1 MSCTNCHNIDQL
13 RKNVCDDTASCN
25 ELSESNSTCG
35 TLADSS
41 GSLFKW
47 ISDSEKQSVD
57 VEEDVCKWIKK
68 ASSQGRPIICVFS
81 YHCAHETPILHGWK
95 SSQASPWWSIWVAKG
110 VLHQLSSII

>member
-1 MSCTNCHNIDQL
+1 MAGVKHSICADKGGSLTLIFHVSCTNCHDIDQL
-13 RKNVCDDTASCN
+13 RKNICDDTASCN

-68 ASSQGRPIICVFS
+68 ASSQGRHIICVFS
-81 YHCAHETPILHGWK
+81 YHCAHETPILHG
-95 SSQASPWWSIWVAKG
+95 
-110 VLHQLSSII
+110 